1 MLMTIASLIAIAYLP
16 GAIIFRLP
24 IADRSK
30 RASLPAE
37 ERLFWAV
44 IISIVVT
51 TTIAFA
57 LAAIGAYSLR
67 VLAACNAVL
76 AATLALASR
85 GRLRLD
91 GARWPRWTAV
101 LPAALIAAGVWMYFA
116 VPAAEYVIGGRDP
129 GVYMNEGIQIAQSE
143 SLVTTDRIA
152 AGVPTSTRDLFFPSY
167 FDPNYYSVRFM
178 GFHLRDP
185 DTGAVTGQFPQGY
198 PVWIAIAYGLD
209 GVTGTRRVI
218 AWWAI
223 LGVLTVYFAANRLIG
238 PLPAAAAA
246 GLLCVHVIQ
255 TWYARYPNSEI
266 VTQAL
271 LFAALLAHAYAHED
285 DDRFFGPVAASLL
298 GLALF
303 TRFPVVLP
311 VAAAG
316 LASLLAH
323 VSGHRARRG
332 FLVTMTAWIVASAVY
347 YLTQL
352 RPYFG
357 RPIAYVQSLEASH
370 VAMLA
375 FGAAAAGV
383 VIWASRQ
390 PRVSSAIRTSL
401 PALLIAIVT
410 TGAVYALFLRAPG
423 GTLAP
428 HDAHAV
434 RVFADLYFTRLA
446 FALAIVGYALLVW
459 RSFWRAP
466 ALILAVTAVSLFF
479 FYKMRIWPEN
489 FWLARR
495 FLTEIL
501 PGAFIFVSAA
511 VFAPLWIVTPRRSTN
526 NSATTK
532 HEITRVRGILSKRI
546 LVLSY
551 SRARPAVFATIG
563 IVVTALLGYRYLA
576 ASLPIRKHV
585 EYAEVIPRIERLA
598 SRFGDT
604 DLVLFEARAASDL
617 HVLAL
622 PLSYIYARNVLVLY
636 ESRPDK
642 GAVREFLT
650 WAHERYDNVY
660 FFAGGGTDLLS
671 PGVGAVVVET
681 QRFQVPEY
689 QKTAHDVYPTAAV
702 GKPFDFTIYK
712 LVKTA
717 LTPPPHS
724 LDIGGTDDLHL
735 VDFYP
740 KERLGGGNLTFRWSQ
755 DTSYLLMSVP
765 PQSREVALR
774 LSGGRP
780 RGVPLPRVTVSID
793 GEELSSAELTN
804 EFRDYG
810 FPIPPEDVS
819 AFSQRADGVQIRIQS
834 STWVPRTVLG
844 GSDTRA
850 LGVMIDRAEIR

>member
-1 MLMTIASLIAIAYLP
+1 MLTTIALLIAIGYLP

-24 IADRSK
+24 IANRSR

-44 IISIVVT
+44 MISIIVT
-51 TTIAFA
+51 MTVAFA
-57 LAAIGAYSLR
+57 LAALSAYSLTA
-67 VLAACNAVL
+67 VAGCNAVL

-85 GRLRLD
+85 GRLRLGD
-91 GARWPRWTAV
+91 TARWPRWTAA
-101 LPAALIAAGVWMYFA
+101 LPAALIAAGAWMYFA

-129 GVYMNEGIQIAQSE
+129 GVYMNEGIQIAQSQ

-152 AGVPTSTRDLFFPSY
+152 AGVPASARDLFFPSY

-178 GFHLRDP
+178 GFHLRNP

-285 DDRFFGPVAASLL
+285 DDHFFGPVAASLL

-303 TRFPVVLP
+303 TRFPVVVP
-311 VAAAG
+311 VGAAIA
-316 LASLLAH
+316 ASLLAH
-323 VSGHRARRG
+323 IGGHRARRG
-332 FLVTMTAWIVASAVY
+332 FLVTMAAWIVAGGVY

-357 RPIAYVQSLEASH
+357 RPIAYVQSLEPSQMAL
-370 VAMLA
+370 LA
-375 FGAAAAGV
+375 LGGAAGGV
-383 VIWASRQ
+383 LIWASRR
-390 PRVSSAIRTSL
+390 PRVSSATRTIL
-401 PALLIAIVT
+401 PALLIAMVT
-410 TGAVYALFLRAPG
+410 VGAVYTLFLRAPG

-428 HDAHAV
+428 HDAYAV
-434 RVFADLYFTRLA
+434 RVFADLYFTRVAFVLA
-446 FALAIVGYALLVW
+446 VVGYGLLVW

-466 ALILAVTAVSLFF
+466 ALILAVTAVSVFF

-495 FLTEIL
+495 FLTEVL
-501 PGAFIFVSAA
+501 PGALIFVSAA
-511 VFAPLWIVTPRRSTN
+511 VFAPLWMARQARSRKH
-526 NSATTK
+526 SATTK
-532 HEITRVRGILSKRI
+532 QV
-546 LVLSY
+546 
-551 SRARPAVFATIG
+551 VFAAIG
-563 IVVTALLGYRYLA
+563 IAAAVLLGYRYMA
-576 ASLPIRKHV
+576 ASLPIRKHI
-585 EYAEVIPRIERLA
+585 EYADVIPRLERLG
-598 SRFGDT
+598 SKFEDD
-604 DLVLFEARAASDL
+604 DLVVFEARAASDV

-636 ESRPDK
+636 DSRPDK
-642 GAVREFLT
+642 RAVREFLS
-650 WAHERYDNVY
+650 WAHERYGNVY
-660 FFAGGGTDLLS
+660 FVAGGGTDLLS
-671 PGVGAVVVET
+671 PGVGAVVVTTE
-681 QRFQVPEY
+681 RFQVPEY
-689 QKTAHDVYPTAAV
+689 QKTAYDIYPRGAI

-717 LTPPPHS
+717 VTPPPQS

-740 KERLGGGNLTFRWSQ
+740 KERLGGGDLTFRWSQ

-765 PQSREVALR
+765 PRSREVALR

-780 RGVPLPRVTVSID
+780 RGVPPPRVTVSID

-804 EFRDYG
+804 EFRDYV
-810 FPIPPEDVS
+810 FPIPPETVS
-819 AFSQRADGVQIRIQS
+819 AFAQRSDGVQIRIQS
-834 STWVPRTVLG
+834 STWIPRTTLG

-850 LGVMIDRAEIR
+850 LGVMIDKAEIR